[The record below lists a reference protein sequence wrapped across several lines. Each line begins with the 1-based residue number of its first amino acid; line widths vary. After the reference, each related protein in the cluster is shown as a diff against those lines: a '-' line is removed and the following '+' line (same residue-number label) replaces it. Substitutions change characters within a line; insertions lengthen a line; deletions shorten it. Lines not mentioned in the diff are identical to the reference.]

1 MGNSCRW
8 VMSQKLS
15 VNSFTW
21 VRNTSQLNIDFMKIY
36 SKESDERH
44 FLGVDF
50 HYHKKL
56 HDLHKNLP
64 FLPEIMK
71 IGKS

>member
-8 VMSQKLS
+8 VMSQKLP
-15 VNSFTW
+15 VNSLTW
-21 VRNTSQLNIDFMKIY
+21 VKNTSQLNIDVMKIY
-36 SKESDERH
+36 SKESDGRH

-50 HYHKKL
+50 HYPEKL

-64 FLPEIMK
+64 LLPKIMK
-71 IGKS
+71 IRKG